1 MFARMPDRRFDVVI
15 VGAGPAGIAAACV
28 ACDCGATVA
37 VIDDNPVAGGQIW
50 RGGAVK
56 AHSSQANRWLARLAG
71 SGTTLFTATRVI
83 DRAAPGKIL
92 ALCDNT
98 PLALG
103 YQKLIVATGARELFL
118 PFPGW
123 TLPNVMGAGG
133 LEALVRSG
141 LPVAGK
147 RVVVA
152 GSGPL
157 LLAVA
162 AELVAYGAN
171 VPVIAEQALPKA
183 IRRFAFQLARDPAKL
198 AQAAALKWRLRGVK
212 YATSTWPVSAK
223 GQGRLEAVVLR
234 SGERTWH
241 EPCDYLAVGFGL
253 VPNLE
258 LPLLLGCRLNGG
270 FVSVDEWQQTSV
282 RDIYCAGEPTGIGG
296 VDLAL
301 TSGQIAGAAA
311 AGYRELARRW
321 FPERAHALRFK
332 DTLATPFQL
341 REQLRSIAQPDTLVC
356 RCEDVPLSRI
366 REHESWRAA
375 KLQTRCGMGPCQ
387 GRICGPAVEFLTGWP
402 SGSVRPPV
410 FPARVQDLCARDL

>member
-1 MFARMPDRRFDVVI
+1 MFARMPDRQFDVVV

-50 RGGAVK
+50 RGGAAK
-56 AHSSQANRWLARLAG
+56 AHSAQANRWLARLAG
-71 SGTTLFTATRVI
+71 SGTTLFSATRVI
-83 DRAAPGKIL
+83 DRAGRGKIL

-162 AELVAYGAN
+162 AELLAYGAH
-171 VPVIAEQALPKA
+171 VPVIAEQARPDA
-183 IRRFAFQLARDPAKL
+183 IRRFAFRLARHPAKV

-212 YATSTWPVSAK
+212 YAVSTWPVSAK
-223 GQGRLEAVVLR
+223 GQGRVEAVVLR
-234 SGERTWH
+234 SDERICH
-241 EPCDYLAVGFGL
+241 ERCDYLAVGFGL

-258 LPLLLGCRLNGG
+258 MPLLLGCRLNGG

-282 RDIYCAGEPTGIGG
+282 SDVYCVGEPTGIGG

-301 TSGQIAGAAA
+301 TGGQIAGAAA
-311 AGYRELARRW
+311 AGNRELARRW
-321 FPERAHALRFK
+321 FPERAHAVWFK
-332 DTLATPFQL
+332 DTLATTFQL
-341 REQLRSIAQPDTLVC
+341 REELRSIAQPDTLVC
-356 RCEDVPLSRI
+356 RCEDVPLYRI

-387 GRICGPAVEFLTGWP
+387 GRICGPAVEFLAGWP
-402 SGSVRPPV
+402 CGSVRPPV